1 VDGVDYNVCGIGF
14 IVVFIFKTNK
24 KIMYALLC
32 KPLPVITPTQ
42 TVIKTRDCR
51 IVKVEPTQEE
61 NKFQVELMEAPP
73 IKVD

>member
-1 VDGVDYNVCGIGF
+1 
-14 IVVFIFKTNK
+14 
-24 KIMYALLC
+24 MYALLC
-32 KPLPVITPTQ
+32 KPLPVTTTPTQ

-73 IKVD
+73 IKVN

>member
-1 VDGVDYNVCGIGF
+1 
-14 IVVFIFKTNK
+14 
-24 KIMYALLC
+24 MYALLC

-61 NKFQVELMEAPP
+61 NKFQVELVEAPP